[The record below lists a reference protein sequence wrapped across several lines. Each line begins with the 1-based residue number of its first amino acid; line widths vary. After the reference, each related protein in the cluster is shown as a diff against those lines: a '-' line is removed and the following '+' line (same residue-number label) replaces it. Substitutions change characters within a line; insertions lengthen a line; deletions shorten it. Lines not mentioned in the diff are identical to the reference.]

1 LSAFFSVIAIIVAL
15 RLAGVEGVAMTY
27 FWVAAAVF
35 GLSAIL
41 TLIRIKM
48 EPKEAKLDTVVT
60 KIDTLTKAIQA
71 LATKIEKG
79 NGTGKRQKGK

>member
-1 LSAFFSVIAIIVAL
+1 
-15 RLAGVEGVAMTY
+15 
-27 FWVAAAVF
+27 
-35 GLSAIL
+35 
-41 TLIRIKM
+41 M